1 MTGGQDFFRR
11 RGKRGWGLRARIIP
25 GAGRGRDRRAR
36 AEDPAA
42 MFARS
47 REDIRRTGK
56 KN

>member
-1 MTGGQDFFRR
+1 MTGGQDFFRL

-42 MFARS
+42 MSAGA
-47 REDIRRTGK
+47 GK

>member
-11 RGKRGWGLRARIIP
+11 REKRGWGLRARIIP

-42 MFARS
+42 MFAGA
-47 REDIRRTGK
+47 GK